1 MIIPKSTIL
10 REAPHQI
17 YFKILNMLYLLI
29 NYYFEEKNQNI
40 SAFQLKFS
48 YFFIQSSSCQG
59 DQLSLKL
66 AIRPSSPFNAGTC
79 TVVWRRDDCTCML
92 LGRARLVSNAN

>member
-17 YFKILNMLYLLI
+17 YLKILNMLYLLI
-29 NYYFEEKNQNI
+29 NYYFEEKNPNI

-48 YFFIQSSSCQG
+48 YI
-59 DQLSLKL
+59 LY
-66 AIRPSSPFNAGTC
+66 
-79 TVVWRRDDCTCML
+79 
-92 LGRARLVSNAN
+92 RALHVKEIN